1 MPKIIENPQ
10 AIILEHANKILG
22 AEGYGA
28 LNMRA
33 IAKSCG
39 IATGTI
45 YNYFPTKRHLLLQM
59 MTDYWDTHFATIDKI
74 TASDEKLF
82 AKLKKVFDVMEAFA
96 LCFRDVWVSMRSESE
111 PICTHEHIPPGHDYL
126 QRLAEKVE
134 LILIIESNR
143 DPANLNYPLPARDMA
158 NFIVQNY
165 FIICQMRSLP
175 YSSLEV
181 LLEKVLQ

>member
-10 AIILEHANKILG
+10 AIILEHARKILD
-22 AEGYGA
+22 ADGYGA

-59 MTDYWDTHFATIDKI
+59 MTNYWDTHFVCIDKT
-74 TASDEKLF
+74 TASDEELL
-82 AKLKKVFDVMEAFA
+82 AKLKKVFDIMEAFV
-96 LCFRDVWVSMRSESE
+96 LCFRDVWVSMRSENES
-111 PICTHEHIPPGHDYL
+111 ICTHEHIPPGHDYL

-134 LILIIESNR
+134 LILIIEEKR
-143 DPANLNYPLPARDMA
+143 DPTALNYPLAARDMA

-175 YSSLEV
+175 YSSLET
-181 LLEKVLQ
+181 LLLKVLQ